1 MTASHTV
8 HTRQTDR
15 ERGSTA
21 VELAILTPVLLAVL
35 GLMVAGGR
43 LVTTHAEVDQA
54 AAHAARAA
62 TLARSPTTAQTAGT
76 RAAQQELAQQGLHC
90 QPTEIHVA
98 ATRFAAPLGQA
109 GQVQVSATCTVPLA
123 DLTVPGLPGSVRLP
137 ATFTSP
143 TDPFRGHT

>member
-1 MTASHTV
+1 MTT
-8 HTRQTDR
+8 TRTALTRRRDR

-21 VELAILTPVLLAVL
+21 VELALLTPVLLAVL

-54 AAHAARAA
+54 AAHGARAA

-76 RAAQQELAQQGLHC
+76 RAAHQELAQQGLHC
-90 QPTEIHVA
+90 QRAEIRVDTTH
-98 ATRFAAPLGQA
+98 FAAPLGQA
-109 GQVQVSATCTVPLA
+109 GQVRVTTACTVPLA

-137 ATFTSP
+137 ATFSSP